1 MFHQGSSLK
10 KMSLHYSQIKLIS
23 TAGCLLLKS
32 LPELTEKSC
41 NPVSAKCW
49 LAPFCFFCYPEICID
64 TSFLTSN
71 SMFSKQH
78 SKYKLQ
84 LCVLSHPVMLN
95 SVTHRL
101 LCLWDFPARILELVV
116 ISSSEDL
123 LKPGIKPAFSR
134 ISCIAGSF
142 FTTEPLEGLFHFWR
156 IWFSFYML
164 LK

>member
-23 TAGCLLLKS
+23 TAACLLLKS

-84 LCVLSHPVMLN
+84 LCVLSHPVMSN
-95 SVTHRL
+95 SVTYRL
-101 LCLWDFPARILELVV
+101 LCLWNFPGKNTRVSCHFLLWGSSQTRNQACILPHLLHCRQLLYHWATGRT
-116 ISSSEDL
+116 ISFLEDL
-123 LKPGIKPAFSR
+123 I
-134 ISCIAGSF
+134 
-142 FTTEPLEGLFHFWR
+142 
-156 IWFSFYML
+156 
-164 LK
+164 

>member
-1 MFHQGSSLK
+1 
-10 KMSLHYSQIKLIS
+10 MSLHYSQIKLIS

-32 LPELTEKSC
+32 LPELTVKSC

-101 LCLWDFPARILELVV
+101 LCLWDFPGKNTRVSLSFPPLRIFSNQE
-116 ISSSEDL
+116 SSLHSPASPALQAASLPLSHWKDYFIFGGSDL
-123 LKPGIKPAFSR
+123 ASI
-134 ISCIAGSF
+134 C
-142 FTTEPLEGLFHFWR
+142 
-156 IWFSFYML
+156 Y
-164 LK
+164 